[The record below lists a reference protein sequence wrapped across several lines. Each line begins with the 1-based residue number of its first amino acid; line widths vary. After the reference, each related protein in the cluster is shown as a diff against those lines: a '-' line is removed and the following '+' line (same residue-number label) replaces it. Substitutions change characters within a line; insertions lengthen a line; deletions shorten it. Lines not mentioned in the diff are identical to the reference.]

1 MPDKN
6 LGINNEMSKILL
18 HLNLKIL
25 SKTASVDNQNNTSE
39 KILLLTQYS
48 PSPSSQTAC
57 TKELKTG

>member
-6 LGINNEMSKILL
+6 LGINNETSKILL

-25 SKTASVDNQNNTSE
+25 SKTASVDNQNSTSE

-48 PSPSSQTAC
+48 PSPPSQTAY
-57 TKELKTG
+57 TKELKTD